1 MTMSLTPENNVLKEE
16 KKKKLKKLLE
26 KNLNPYPH
34 EFKRTHSLEDIQKQY
49 GHLKAGESL
58 EAKARVA
65 GRLMLKRAMGK
76 AVFFNIQDQS
86 GSGQCYLKMQEMD
99 DSSREFFAS
108 VDIGDIVGLEGTP
121 FRTRKGELTLRCRN
135 FQILCK
141 SLQPL
146 PEKYHGVEDRELKYR
161 HRYLDLIMDP
171 SSQEVFR
178 LRSKV
183 IREIRSFLDKRGFL
197 EVDTPILQ
205 PLYGGALARPFSTHH
220 HSLNCPLYLKI
231 SPELYLKRLIVGG
244 FEKVYELGKNFRNE
258 GIDRSHNPEFMM
270 LEYYEAYTDYKDQM
284 QQFEEL
290 VCHVAKSCKGTLKF
304 EYQGRAL
311 DFTPPWKR
319 MTVEEA
325 IKQHTGFSVSSAKDK
340 ELLGKIQ
347 SWGSELSAGAGRG
360 AMIMEAF
367 DLKVEKH
374 IWDPVFIM
382 DFPREVSPLTKVHR
396 SDKHK
401 VERFEPFVAGMEIG
415 NAYTELNDPVDQ
427 RERLEK
433 QEAQRKKD
441 GTAHPMDQDFVQAME
456 VGMPPTGGVGLGVE
470 RLILLLADQ
479 PSIRDIVLFPTM
491 KPYPKS

>member
-1 MTMSLTPENNVLKEE
+1 MHSTPETNVLKAE
-16 KKKKLKKLLE
+16 KKKKLKTLQE
-26 KNLNPYPH
+26 KGLNPYPH
-34 EFKRTHSLEDIQKQY
+34 EFKRSHSLKDIQKEY

-58 EAKARVA
+58 ESKVQVA

-76 AVFFNIQDQS
+76 AVFFNIQDQR
-86 GSGQCYLKMQEMD
+86 GSMQCYLKTQEMD
-99 DSSREFFAS
+99 KSSFQFFAS
-108 VDIGDIVGLEGTP
+108 VDIGDIVGLEGMP

-146 PEKYHGVEDRELKYR
+146 PEKYHGVEDTELKYR
-161 HRYLDLIMDP
+161 QRYLDLIMNP
-171 SSQEVFR
+171 ASQEVFI
-178 LRSKV
+178 LRSK
-183 IREIRSFLDKRGFL
+183 IIKEIRSFLDKRGFL
-197 EVDTPILQ
+197 EVDTPTLQ
-205 PLYGGALARPFSTHH
+205 PLYGGAKAHPFSTHH
-220 HSLNCPLYLKI
+220 RTLNCPLYLKI

-270 LEYYEAYTDYKDQM
+270 LEYYEAYTDYKDQI

-290 VCHVAKSCKGTLKF
+290 VCHVAQSCKGTLKF

-325 IKQHTGFSVSSAKDK
+325 IKQHTGFSVASAKDQ
-340 ELLGKIQ
+340 ELWGKIQ
-347 SWGSELSAGAGRG
+347 SWGSDLEAGAGRDT
-360 AMIMEAF
+360 MIMEAF

-382 DFPREVSPLTKVHR
+382 DFPKEVSPLTKEHR
-396 SDKHK
+396 LEKHK

-427 RERLEK
+427 RERLKK
-433 QEAQRKKD
+433 QEEQRKTD
-441 GTAHPMDQDFVQAME
+441 ETSHPMDQDFVQAME

-470 RLILLLADQ
+470 RLVLLLANQ
-479 PSIRDIVLFPTM
+479 ASIRDIILFPTM
-491 KPYPKS
+491 KPLS